1 MKKIIYKDKNGNN
14 VTASVLG
21 FFKIE
26 ELNKEFVMYSIVDD
40 NVEEDDCVILL
51 GEVVRNEDNF
61 DDVQI
66 LGIDENEKDLVVAY
80 YNEIASQI
88 GGSNDE

>member
-1 MKKIIYKDKNGNN
+1 MKEIIYKDKNGNN

-51 GEVVRNEDNF
+51 GEVVREDDN
-61 DDVQI
+61 VQI

-88 GGSNDE
+88 GRSNDE

>member
-1 MKKIIYKDKNGNN
+1 MKEIIYKDKNGNN

-51 GEVVRNEDNF
+51 GEVVRED

-66 LGIDENEKDLVVAY
+66 LGIDEKEKDLVVAY

>member
-1 MKKIIYKDKNGNN
+1 MKEIIYKDKNGNN

-51 GEVVRNEDNF
+51 GEVVREDDN
-61 DDVQI
+61 VQI
-66 LGIDENEKDLVVAY
+66 LGIDEKEKDLVVAY

>member
-1 MKKIIYKDKNGNN
+1 MKEIIYKDKNGNN

-51 GEVVRNEDNF
+51 GEVVREDDN
-61 DDVQI
+61 VQI

-88 GGSNDE
+88 GRSKDE

>member
-1 MKKIIYKDKNGNN
+1 MKEIIYKDKNGNN

-51 GEVVRNEDNF
+51 GEVVRED
-61 DDVQI
+61 DEVQI
-66 LGIDENEKDLVVAY
+66 LGIDENEKELVVAY

>member
-1 MKKIIYKDKNGNN
+1 MKEIIYKDKNGNN

-51 GEVVRNEDNF
+51 GEVVREDDN
-61 DDVQI
+61 VQI
-66 LGIDENEKDLVVAY
+66 RGIDENEKDLVIAY

>member
-1 MKKIIYKDKNGNN
+1 MKEIIYKDKNGNN

-51 GEVVRNEDNF
+51 GEVVREDDN
-61 DDVQI
+61 VQI

>member
-1 MKKIIYKDKNGNN
+1 MKEIIYKDKNGNN

-51 GEVVRNEDNF
+51 GEVVRED

>member
-1 MKKIIYKDKNGNN
+1 MKEIIYKDKNGNN
-14 VTASVLG
+14 VPASVLG

-51 GEVVRNEDNF
+51 GEVVRED

>member
-1 MKKIIYKDKNGNN
+1 
-14 VTASVLG
+14 
-21 FFKIE
+21 
-26 ELNKEFVMYSIVDD
+26 MYSIVDD

-51 GEVVRNEDNF
+51 GEVVRED

>member
-51 GEVVRNEDNF
+51 GEVVREDDN
-61 DDVQI
+61 VQI

>member
-1 MKKIIYKDKNGNN
+1 MKEIIYKDKNGNN

-51 GEVVRNEDNF
+51 GEVVRDD